1 MTRRQS
7 KTLRRI
13 LAAAVLYALLFFL
26 PAEDALP
33 GGLWLRAALYLVPYA
48 IVGWDVLWKAL
59 RNIRAGQVFD
69 ENFLMGAR
77 ASTPKLWQ

>member
-1 MTRRQS
+1 MTKRQN

-33 GGLWLRAALYLVPYA
+33 CGLWLRAAL
-48 IVGWDVLWKAL
+48 
-59 RNIRAGQVFD
+59 
-69 ENFLMGAR
+69 
-77 ASTPKLWQ
+77 

>member
-48 IVGWDVLWKAL
+48 IGLGCAVESPAQYSRRTGV
-59 RNIRAGQVFD
+59 
-69 ENFLMGAR
+69 
-77 ASTPKLWQ
+77 